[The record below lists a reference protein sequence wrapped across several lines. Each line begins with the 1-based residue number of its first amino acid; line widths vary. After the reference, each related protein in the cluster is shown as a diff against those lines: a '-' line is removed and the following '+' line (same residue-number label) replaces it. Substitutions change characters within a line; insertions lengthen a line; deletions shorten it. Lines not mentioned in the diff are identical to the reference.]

1 MSITLR
7 LFSGGHDLP
16 QNLTT
21 LPRGLRPWERPRP
34 KNSLGKMLPFRPGA
48 LLESKVMTVTTTSLS
63 PEVLDRYEPVIGLEV
78 HVQLLTNT
86 KAFCGCANR
95 FGGEP
100 NTHICPTCLGLPG
113 ALPVLNQRAVE
124 YAVLAATAINC
135 EVRQHSV
142 FARKNYFYPDLP
154 KGYQIS
160 QFDKPLA
167 EHGWIDVPALDES
180 GQSVIKRIG
189 VTRLHMEE
197 DAGKS
202 MHDGFPESATK
213 TYVDL
218 NRCGT
223 PLIEIVSE
231 PDLRTPDEAYEYL
244 TRLKEIL
251 LYTGVSDCNME
262 EGSLRCDANVSVR
275 PRGQKQF
282 GTKAEVKN
290 VNSFRFIRSA
300 LEYEIE
306 RQVELIESGGRV
318 AQETRLWN
326 ANEGRTYSM
335 RSKEQAHDYRYFP
348 EPDLPPLLVTGEWKA
363 ILAERMP
370 ELPEARRKRLVA
382 EYQITMQDAHTLTA
396 TREFADQFE
405 TAARQAKS
413 PRRVAN
419 LIQSELMGRLKAK
432 GLDLEESPITMKGL
446 VQAADLAEAG
456 ELSSKQLK
464 GLFDTAFE
472 KGEDFG
478 SVYEREKPQQ
488 ISDPSAL
495 EKMIQEVIA
504 SNPKQVEQYRG
515 GKKTVAA
522 FFVGQVMRLSKGQA
536 NPALLNELVSKQLD
550 A

>member
-1 MSITLR
+1 MRKTLT
-7 LFSGGHDLP
+7 FEAH
-16 QNLTT
+16 
-21 LPRGLRPWERPRP
+21 
-34 KNSLGKMLPFRPGA
+34 A
-48 LLESKVMTVTTTSLS
+48 LLESKVMTVSATSVS

-86 KAFCGCANR
+86 KAFCGCANQ

-113 ALPVLNQRAVE
+113 SLPVLNQRAVE
-124 YAVLAATAINC
+124 FAVLAATAINC
-135 EVRQHSV
+135 EVREHSV

-167 EHGWIDVPALDES
+167 EHGWIDVPALDGS
-180 GQSVIKRIG
+180 GHSVTKRIG
-189 VTRLHMEE
+189 ITRLHMEE

-348 EPDLPPLLVTGEWKA
+348 EPDLPPLLVSGKWRA
-363 ILAERMP
+363 ILATRLP
-370 ELPEARRKRLVA
+370 ELPEARRKRMIA
-382 EYQITMQDAHTLTA
+382 EYEISMQDAHTLTA
-396 TREFADQFE
+396 TRGFADQFE
-405 TAARQAKS
+405 MAAKQAKS

-419 LIQSELMGRLKAK
+419 LILSELMGRLKAK
-432 GLDLEESPITMKGL
+432 GLELEQSPITLRGL
-446 VQAADLAEAG
+446 VQAADLTESG
-456 ELSSKQLK
+456 EISSKQLK

-472 KGEDFG
+472 NSEDFG
-478 SVYEREKPQQ
+478 AVYEREKPQQ
-488 ISDPSAL
+488 ISDPAAL
-495 EKMIQEVIA
+495 DKLIREMMA
-504 SNPKQVEQYRG
+504 ANPKQLEQYRA

-522 FFVGQVMRLSKGQA
+522 FFVGQVMRASKGQA
-536 NPALLNELVSKQLD
+536 NPALLNELVTKLLD
-550 A
+550 S